1 MDETGQSNR
10 VEWEYILEKACREI
24 NSIPIAR
31 GQEFVMLSPA
41 CMIYLAENE
50 DLNIPLTV
58 SKWANVNCMFNR
70 MRLYYEM
77 IKNIRLDVLG
87 KGLYDPTC
95 PSGTGR
101 GQRILKPELG
111 DGVQSS

>member
-31 GQEFVMLSPA
+31 CQEFVMLSPA